1 MHKLKKTFGNC
12 GYDSEILD
20 IQYMNVKYEYINI
33 KSNNLH
39 LLVATPVINLRTTG
53 FKSI

>member
-33 KSNNLH
+33 KSNNYTFTSSH
-39 LLVATPVINLRTTG
+39 ACHKFAHNG
-53 FKSI
+53 F